1 MAHILPYFVIY
12 TRIAWN
18 NIQVEVSYPW
28 MLVGCW
34 FKHYQKTSNNS
45 AKRGGCANFRDK
57 LEQPNWKNST
67 AMSAVSAHSTK
78 YERNICSH
86 CSILIVWEQEPNYTR
101 SSYWWGHIIPLYCLF
116 SMIIVWKKT
125 EIHSTYIPTTWEL
138 PSVTLKLCLHNRLR
152 EGTAFTLLTIF
163 FNLAT
168 YQNKFSA

>member
-1 MAHILPYFVIY
+1 MAMAHILPYFVIY

-45 AKRGGCANFRDK
+45 AKRGGFANFRDK

-86 CSILIVWEQEPNYTR
+86 CLILIVWTWEQEPSYTR
-101 SSYWWGHIIPLYCLF
+101 SSYWWGHIIPLHCLLT
-116 SMIIVWKKT
+116 MIIVYVHTHNLRTSISNIKT
-125 EIHSTYIPTTWEL
+125 L
-138 PSVTLKLCLHNRLR
+138 PS
-152 EGTAFTLLTIF
+152 
-163 FNLAT
+163 
-168 YQNKFSA
+168 Q